1 MKIIEP
7 DICPRCGAEFH
18 CSKSPKCWCYEVNL
32 PLSILEKIEEK
43 YTKCLCPKCL
53 NELNQKSDSKELVV

>member
-18 CSKSPKCWCYEVNL
+18 CSKSGKCWCYEVNT
-32 PLSILEKIEEK
+32 SILVLKEIEEK
-43 YTKCLCPKCL
+43 YNSCLCPNCL
-53 NELNQKSDSKELVV
+53 REMNEKGRAKEFVD